1 MMNGE
6 QTLGDMCLYLKSG
19 ALGEI
24 RTHGLCLPR
33 IGFGF
38 SHYLHDS
45 TTEQVVAIT
54 SSIVFCII
62 LENSHSAA
70 DSTLFGR
77 GYSRWRTE
85 DCLQDQ
91 DNELASDR
99 TSQTYKSVRKQ

>member
-54 SSIVFCII
+54 SFHRI
-62 LENSHSAA
+62 LYN
-70 DSTLFGR
+70 FGEQPFSS
-77 GYSRWRTE
+77 G
-85 DCLQDQ
+85 
-91 DNELASDR
+91 
-99 TSQTYKSVRKQ
+99 